1 MDNLPIKYIIMNRIL
16 NFFITGIKHQS
27 TLISNFFRNVLIA
40 NSSHMLTNVN
50 TILKFLDVKHNDLLE
65 LNKYQTK
72 KLFQAKVEKPDWR
85 CDLIQ
90 ELLSINDG
98 QLFVDMEQSDIKQLL
113 DYVSTYR

>member
-1 MDNLPIKYIIMNRIL
+1 MNRIL

-72 KLFQAKVEKPDWR
+72 KLFQAKVEKQTGDVILFRNCYQLMMVSFLLTWSS
-85 CDLIQ
+85 LI
-90 ELLSINDG
+90 
-98 QLFVDMEQSDIKQLL
+98 
-113 DYVSTYR
+113 

>member
-1 MDNLPIKYIIMNRIL
+1 MNRIM
-16 NFFITGIKHQS
+16 NFFISGIKHQS

-50 TILKFLDVKHNDLLE
+50 TILTFLNVKHHDLLE

-72 KLFQAKVEKPDWR
+72 KLFQAKIEKPDWR

-98 QLFVDMEQSDIKQLL
+98 QLFVDMDKSEVKQLL
-113 DYVSTYR
+113 DYVSTFR